1 MEHGRGWWGPGGDSR
16 DQGGQ
21 WEPGGDDK
29 DQEEAVRCRWGWW
42 GPRAGD
48 QEGTKETKRR
58 HKVLEGDKRDSAGP
72 TQPLVAPVVA
82 VMG

>member
-1 MEHGRGWWGPGGDSR
+1 M
-16 DQGGQ
+16 
-21 WEPGGDDK
+21 
-29 DQEEAVRCRWGWW
+29 RCRWGWW

-58 HKVLEGDKRDSAGP
+58 HEVLEGDKRDSAGP